1 MRGIFMKKIIVTS
14 IILIL
19 MTIFAGTVLAKTGTV
34 NTQGLKFRD
43 GASTVDTNIIK
54 KLDKGTTL
62 NILEEVEGGWY
73 KVTFE
78 DKNGYVKKEYI
89 DVTND
94 DTGTTTGETGIIPN
108 EPNNEPTSEDNC
120 KIISDTDIY
129 VLPLINS
136 TKISKIKANTNITI
150 ISENGNWKYI
160 QSEDKLG
167 WVIASKVK
175 DGKAQSGEPQGNQ
188 ANNVNENN
196 TVSQENTTTQ
206 NNTVPVVNTTS
217 SENTITTQTTENQTL
232 NQNTVGDNSTQ
243 TPNNSSFP
251 RTMYVN
257 VEAVNI
263 RRAATTSSD
272 IIDRIELNTPV
283 TVTGEEGNWYKVT
296 WNNIKAYIRNDFLSM
311 NKK

>member
-1 MRGIFMKKIIVTS
+1 MKKIIVTIT
-14 IILIL
+14 IIIL

-54 KLDKGTTL
+54 KLDKGVTL

-73 KVTFE
+73 KVTYE

-89 DVTND
+89 NLNND
-94 DTGTTTGETGIIPN
+94 DTGTTTGETGFTANQQPNQPTN
-108 EPNNEPTSEDNC
+108 EPSTNDDC

-136 TKISKIKANTNITI
+136 TKISKIKANTKITI

-167 WVIASKVK
+167 WVIASKVQG
-175 DGKAQSGEPQGNQ
+175 GKVKPTSGQITQGNSI
-188 ANNVNENN
+188 AENN
-196 TVSQENTTTQ
+196 TTD
-206 NNTVPVVNTTS
+206 NNISEQNTTS
-217 SENTITTQTTENQTL
+217 TENTITTIQNATTS
-232 NQNTVGDNSTQ
+232 QNTVG
-243 TPNNSSFP
+243 NNSSEP
-251 RTMYVN
+251 NNNDGYPKTMYVN

-263 RRAATTSSD
+263 RRFATTNSD

-283 TVTGEEGNWYKVT
+283 TVTGEEGDWYKVT
-296 WNNIKAYIRNDFLSM
+296 WNGIKAYIKNDYLSKS
-311 NKK
+311 KK